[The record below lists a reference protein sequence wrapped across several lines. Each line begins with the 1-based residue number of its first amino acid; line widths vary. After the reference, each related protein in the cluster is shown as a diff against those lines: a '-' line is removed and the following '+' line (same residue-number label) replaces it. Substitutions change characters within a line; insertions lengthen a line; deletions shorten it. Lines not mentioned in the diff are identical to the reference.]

1 MRGSAT
7 PHLDQRGKLEHEPTS
22 HQETDREIGVAAGTE
37 QLELSRDETRNEHRQ
52 ASGEQKPGFKN
63 ELHHFTSA
71 LTIRRG
77 VGASKLHPRPFAG
90 SHGFPTRYDVNVN
103 HIGAA
108 TMAYEHILFDEAD
121 GVATLTINR
130 PERMNALHVG
140 VIAEMIDVVDKV
152 RDQGSA
158 RVLVMTGTGRAFCS
172 GADLAGG
179 GAGGGGGGGPVDAGK
194 VLETH
199 FNPLLERLFAL
210 PVPFITVVNGVAAG
224 AGCSYALAGDIVI
237 AARSA
242 YFLQAFVNIGL
253 VPDVGST
260 WLLPRLVGKARAQAM
275 MMLGERIPAETAL
288 DWGMIYKV
296 VDDADLAA
304 EAGAIAAKLAKG
316 PTRSYALIRQGIRDS
331 LDKTL
336 TEALMVERRN
346 QLQAGRSS
354 DFGEGVTAFL
364 QKRPTAFTGK

>member
-1 MRGSAT
+1 
-7 PHLDQRGKLEHEPTS
+7 
-22 HQETDREIGVAAGTE
+22 
-37 QLELSRDETRNEHRQ
+37 
-52 ASGEQKPGFKN
+52 
-63 ELHHFTSA
+63 
-71 LTIRRG
+71 
-77 VGASKLHPRPFAG
+77 
-90 SHGFPTRYDVNVN
+90 
-103 HIGAA
+103 
-108 TMAYEHILFDEAD
+108 MAYQHILFSEAN

-140 VIAEMIDVVDKV
+140 VIAEMIDAVDRV
-152 RDQGSA
+152 RDEGTA
-158 RVLVMTGTGRAFCS
+158 RVLVLTGTGRAFCS

-179 GAGGGGGGGPVDAGK
+179 GAGGGENRSSGPVDAGK

-237 AARSA
+237 AAKSA

-275 MMLGERIPAETAL
+275 MMLGERIPADTAL

-304 EAGAIAAKLAKG
+304 AAAAIAAKLASG
-316 PTRSYALIRQGIRDS
+316 PTRSYALIRHGIRDS
-331 LDKTL
+331 LDLSL

-346 QLQAGRSS
+346 QLQAGRTA